1 VVERSGGKF
10 LMFFLLFLISMPVSK
25 QQAFGAII
33 FALFIACI
41 PLVQFTSLA
50 DPSLLS
56 RQVYIAIILVLGI
69 LLTIGNKQN
78 SLNNLPKLYI
88 GLGLLWFLSAIIGI
102 FYAHNIPEVWY
113 SSSKIALY
121 VSAMWLMYMVVNSAT
136 ISKRFIS
143 IGISMASI
151 ISLALLAFEILEKQ
165 TAGTHLWEQ
174 KNLYE
179 LQSAFGHKNL
189 YASFQLLC
197 LPFIFYLVQ
206 TEKKVLRFVAAALLI
221 LALASIGLIQT
232 KSVILGLGI
241 ALIFTLPVAGTLVW
255 RQQKRTLLLLIIGYL
270 TLLIGAALFIY
281 SKQEKFT
288 LLLSNDT
295 IRERILLWNNTFEM
309 IKEFAPIGVGA
320 GNWQVYFPKYG
331 LGEFMQTNYLISDGY
346 TTFQRPHSDFLWVLS
361 ELGVIGLLS
370 YVGLFAYVVIE
381 GFKQLRRKENKEE
394 KIILL
399 GFICTVLAYIFV
411 AMVDFPLERNEHQF
425 VLAILFSIIIGSDLK
440 KETINTKQKNLFY
453 GITIALLAFT
463 LGYGINRIPNEQHSK
478 RIVMA
483 QATGNWQK
491 IISEAKKID
500 ESKYNLD
507 NFSIPISWYEGLAH
521 YSLNNADMAKKCF
534 TDAYQVNPYQV
545 HVLNNMAGI
554 QEQEGNHE
562 MALKYYN
569 ELLSISPSQPDAIL
583 NKSAVLF
590 NQKKNAEAMECL
602 YQFKYDEG
610 NDQFIQF
617 LKAIGYA
624 YLREELSKIPNAQN
638 TSALKSIENPEF
650 ILHYFKWNKEK
661 GNSFKEIKWP
671 S

>member
-1 VVERSGGKF
+1 
-10 LMFFLLFLISMPVSK
+10 MPESK
-25 QQAFGAII
+25 QQALGAII

-56 RQVYIAIILVLGI
+56 RQVYIAIILTLG
-69 LLTIGNKQN
+69 LLLAIGNKQN
-78 SLNNLPKLYI
+78 SLNNLPKLYL

-113 SSSKIALY
+113 TSSKIALY
-121 VSAMWLMYMVVNSAT
+121 VSAMWLMYMVVNTTTVS
-136 ISKRFIS
+136 IRFIS
-143 IGISMASI
+143 IGISMASL

-165 TAGTHLWEQ
+165 KAGTHLWEQ

-206 TEKKVLRFVAAALLI
+206 TEKKVLRYAATALLL

-241 ALIFTLPVAGTLVW
+241 AMIFALPVAGTLLL
-255 RQQKRTLLLLIIGYL
+255 RQQKRTLILLIIGYL
-270 TLLIGAALFIY
+270 SLLVGTALFIY
-281 SKQEKFT
+281 ATQDKFT

-361 ELGVIGLLS
+361 ELGVLGLLS
-370 YVGLFAYVVIE
+370 YLGIFVYVLINGIKSFRSRELVQEKLF
-381 GFKQLRRKENKEE
+381 
-394 KIILL
+394 LL
-399 GFICTVLAYIFV
+399 GLICTILAYIFV

-425 VLAILFSIIIGSDLK
+425 VLAILFSILIGSDRK
-440 KETINTKQKNLFY
+440 KEVITTKQKTIFY
-453 GITIALLAFT
+453 GITIALLVFT

-483 QATGNWQK
+483 QATGNWNK
-491 IISEAKKID
+491 IITEAKKID

-521 YSLNNADMAKKCF
+521 YSLNNAEMAKKCF
-534 TDAYQVNPYQV
+534 SKAYQVNPYQV

-610 NDQFIQF
+610 NAQFIQF

-624 YLREELSKIPNAQN
+624 YLREELTKLPAAQN
-638 TSALKSIENPEF
+638 TSALNSIEDTEF
-650 ILHYFKWNKEK
+650 ILHYFKWN
-661 GNSFKEIKWP
+661 
-671 S
+671 